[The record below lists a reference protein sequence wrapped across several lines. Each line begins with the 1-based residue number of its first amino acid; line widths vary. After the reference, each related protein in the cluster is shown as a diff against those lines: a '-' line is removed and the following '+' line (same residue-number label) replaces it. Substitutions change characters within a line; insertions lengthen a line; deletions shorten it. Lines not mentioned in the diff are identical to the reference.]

1 MIHAQLHVL
10 DASDTPI
17 SAHQYNANH
26 SVASAVKDLCSSH
39 ISSISTNTEPFVPNE
54 DEIQVTCAP
63 LFKE

>member
-1 MIHAQLHVL
+1 MIHAQLL
-10 DASDTPI
+10 DAGDTPI
-17 SAHQYNANH
+17 SAHQYYANH
-26 SVASAVKDLCSSH
+26 SVASAVEDLCSSH